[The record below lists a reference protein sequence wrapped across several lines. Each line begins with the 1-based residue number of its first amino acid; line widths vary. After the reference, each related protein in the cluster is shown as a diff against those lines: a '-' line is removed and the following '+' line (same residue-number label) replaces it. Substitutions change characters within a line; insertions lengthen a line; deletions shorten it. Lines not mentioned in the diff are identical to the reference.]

1 MWSAQRAARQI
12 FQSIETRDPST
23 EALRDKSEGQNINL
37 RTSSWHPVV
46 TFYTQER
53 KLIRSESESVT
64 EEVKQVAGQLLDAFM
79 NTAHN
84 ILDRNSLHTVLIHN
98 IKGFPSRQHRPDTHH
113 LDIHL
118 TDIDELADLW
128 DQ

>member
-12 FQSIETRDPST
+12 SIETRDPST

-53 KLIRSESESVT
+53 KLIRSES

-118 TDIDELADLW
+118 TDIDELADSR

>member
-12 FQSIETRDPST
+12 SIETRDPST

-46 TFYTQER
+46 KFYTQER
-53 KLIRSESESVT
+53 KLIRSES

-118 TDIDELADLW
+118 TDIDELADLR

>member
-12 FQSIETRDPST
+12 SIETRDPST

-53 KLIRSESESVT
+53 KLIRSES

-118 TDIDELADLW
+118 TDIDELADLR

>member
-53 KLIRSESESVT
+53 KLIRSESE
-64 EEVKQVAGQLLDAFM
+64 EVKQVTGQLLDAFM

-84 ILDRNSLHTVLIHN
+84 ILDRNSLHTVLIH
-98 IKGFPSRQHRPDTHH
+98 KY
-113 LDIHL
+113 
-118 TDIDELADLW
+118 
-128 DQ
+128 